1 MKHKVTQEFRDMK
14 IEELHQQVE
23 DLRRALFSL
32 RLNATTSHVKDCSQ
46 FKKLRR
52 TIARGLTV
60 LGEKQDYLIVE
71 RIKQIIEEHN
81 NE

>member
-14 IEELHQQVE
+14 IEELQQQVE

-46 FKKLRR
+46 FKKLRHA
-52 TIARGLTV
+52 IARGLTV
-60 LGEKQDYLIVE
+60 LREKQSVPSNHK
-71 RIKQIIEEHN
+71 RA
-81 NE
+81 

>member
-14 IEELHQQVE
+14 IEDLQQQVE

-60 LGEKQDYLIVE
+60 LRQKQDVSSNHK
-71 RIKQIIEEHN
+71 RA
-81 NE
+81 

>member
-14 IEELHQQVE
+14 IEELQQQVE

-60 LGEKQDYLIVE
+60 LREKQGVLYDLT
-71 RIKQIIEEHN
+71 IKEHN
-81 NE
+81 HE